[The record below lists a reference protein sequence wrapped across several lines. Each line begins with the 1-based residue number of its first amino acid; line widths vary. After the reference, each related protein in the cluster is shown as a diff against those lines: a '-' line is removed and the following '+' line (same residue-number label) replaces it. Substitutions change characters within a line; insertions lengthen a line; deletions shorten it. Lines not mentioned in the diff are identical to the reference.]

1 VQELLVMGAWRLC
14 YLIFDVEMLTDD
26 DAEVFANEY
35 RALQGSKKS
44 KLLISILLCLAVF
57 RYVSAP

>member
-14 YLIFDVEMLTDD
+14 YLIFDVKRLTDD

-44 KLLISILLCLAVF
+44 KLLIPILLCLAVF